1 VPELL
6 EWSVV
11 VDGEVIE
18 VLAEQRRV
26 GEVIYLDDIAVYPAS
41 GSSIAVGAAAVLR
54 IARREF
60 PKQFCRQRSIGTDH
74 DLTPLV
80 PPGHRSDD
88 REPRSWV
95 RTKLLGEAVGRC

>member
-1 VPELL
+1 VPELF

-54 IARREF
+54 IARREL
-60 PKQFCRQRSIGTDH
+60 PKQFAGSGASVMQATPPSSGVGGGGISGTGHGSGTRS
-74 DLTPLV
+74 
-80 PPGHRSDD
+80 R
-88 REPRSWV
+88 R
-95 RTKLLGEAVGRC
+95 